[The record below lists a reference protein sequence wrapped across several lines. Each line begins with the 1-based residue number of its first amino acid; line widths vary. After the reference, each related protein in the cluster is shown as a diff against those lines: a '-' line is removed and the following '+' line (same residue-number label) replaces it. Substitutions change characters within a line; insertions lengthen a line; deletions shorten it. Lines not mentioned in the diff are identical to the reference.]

1 MQQSSKSIKFEIVF
15 VLILV
20 GIFVYRYFQDQ
31 EVDKDET
38 HENQLNDFDENEDL
52 NEYLPPASK
61 YDPHINYDELA
72 WKAYYK
78 MHKGEPFAEKA
89 KKIIESHN

>member
-1 MQQSSKSIKFEIVF
+1 MNSFKHFLAYFNIYSFLIKIK
-15 VLILV
+15 I
-20 GIFVYRYFQDQ
+20 G
-31 EVDKDET
+31 
-38 HENQLNDFDENEDL
+38 ENEDL

-89 KKIIESHN
+89 KKIIELHN

>member
-1 MQQSSKSIKFEIVF
+1 MQQLSKSIKFESVF

-20 GIFVYRYFQDQ
+20 GIFVYRRLQDRK
-31 EVDKDET
+31 VDKDET
-38 HENQLNDFDENEDL
+38 RENQLNDSGENEDP
-52 NEYLPPASK
+52 NEYLPPASQ
-61 YDPHINYDELA
+61 YDPRINYDELA

-89 KKIIESHN
+89 KKIIESQN